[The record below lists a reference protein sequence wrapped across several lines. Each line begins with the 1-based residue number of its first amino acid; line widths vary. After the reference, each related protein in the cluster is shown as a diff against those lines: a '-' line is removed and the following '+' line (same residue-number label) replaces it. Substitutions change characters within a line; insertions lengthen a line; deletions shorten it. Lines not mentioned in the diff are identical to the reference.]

1 MPKKEKTKKDECIQ
15 LKNINYQ
22 SMLQKKNTPI
32 DSGKMETED
41 INKYL
46 DQEQTKGNRQHKAWS
61 KLEKGLKQ
69 KKLYIY
75 VEKLSKKHNLNVKEL
90 INLKKYIKTQLE
102 RKKLQRIK
110 DVIYDSE
117 KGTIIDIPG
126 LTFNNE
132 NRKFILRKVDKKGST
147 LKSLAPKANCQ
158 MHLGNWWNPLK
169 PWWGALNLFV
179 CNPPYIPKAVFAALA
194 THQLLALG
202 SVPWVAP
209 ETLIVNH
216 DQGVAGRDR
225 IYFQARLF

>member
-46 DQEQTKGNRQHKAWS
+46 YQEQTKGNRQHKPWS

-75 VEKLSKKHNLNVKEL
+75 VEKLSKKHNLNAKEL

-147 LKSLAPKANCQ
+147 LKSLAPKNSTKRNSKTKRRKTQ
-158 MHLGNWWNPLK
+158 TERKKRKKKTIKSNNKIDKHLK
-169 PWWGALNLFV
+169 
-179 CNPPYIPKAVFAALA
+179 
-194 THQLLALG
+194 
-202 SVPWVAP
+202 
-209 ETLIVNH
+209 E
-216 DQGVAGRDR
+216 
-225 IYFQARLF
+225 